1 MKFKFEKK
9 SYSDSLNPFTLNF
22 KSKSL
27 NREFNTDLI
36 KRSLWLARGSI
47 LFAIG
52 LYLIFG
58 FLDDYIIPLAEEE
71 VITIRLI
78 GILIFGI
85 VLLTTFIPVLHKY
98 YQQIMMLFIVFG
110 GLDVVWL
117 VLVSEKY
124 GGYGIYVG
132 IILTIIYAHSL
143 LRLRFIF
150 ASLSTWSLIIYYIT
164 VAILLNQIPVEN
176 LINNSFFLIAAN
188 MLGMFSSY
196 GIEYYMRLDFWKT
209 MQIKNQTELLESEY
223 NRKSKELE
231 SARQVQLSMI
241 PQSLP
246 EHTRLDIA
254 VSMKTASE
262 IGGDYY
268 DFHMSEDNMLT
279 FAIGDATGH
288 GAQAGAMVTAIKTL
302 FSNYAPYMEVTE
314 FLKKANHFIKQV
326 KLPRLFMSLA
336 VGKIYNNNIEISG
349 VGLPP
354 LILFRAGENII
365 EEIPLKGMPLGSFT
379 NFPFVKRKIKIFPG
393 DILMFLTDGLPE
405 LFNSKNEMF
414 GYNRLKRIINA
425 NKSRTVDEMLHEI
438 STSAEVWSDN
448 QQQDDITI
456 LLFKVKDTFISDS
469 NLTQSTPQL
478 NLNDTQQSRTEI
490 LV

>member
-143 LRLRFIF
+143 LRF
-150 ASLSTWSLIIYYIT
+150 
-164 VAILLNQIPVEN
+164 
-176 LINNSFFLIAAN
+176 
-188 MLGMFSSY
+188 
-196 GIEYYMRLDFWKT
+196 
-209 MQIKNQTELLESEY
+209 
-223 NRKSKELE
+223 
-231 SARQVQLSMI
+231 
-241 PQSLP
+241 
-246 EHTRLDIA
+246 
-254 VSMKTASE
+254 
-262 IGGDYY
+262 
-268 DFHMSEDNMLT
+268 
-279 FAIGDATGH
+279 
-288 GAQAGAMVTAIKTL
+288 
-302 FSNYAPYMEVTE
+302 
-314 FLKKANHFIKQV
+314 
-326 KLPRLFMSLA
+326 
-336 VGKIYNNNIEISG
+336 
-349 VGLPP
+349 
-354 LILFRAGENII
+354 
-365 EEIPLKGMPLGSFT
+365 
-379 NFPFVKRKIKIFPG
+379 
-393 DILMFLTDGLPE
+393 
-405 LFNSKNEMF
+405 
-414 GYNRLKRIINA
+414 
-425 NKSRTVDEMLHEI
+425 
-438 STSAEVWSDN
+438 
-448 QQQDDITI
+448 
-456 LLFKVKDTFISDS
+456 
-469 NLTQSTPQL
+469 
-478 NLNDTQQSRTEI
+478 
-490 LV
+490 